1 MRFEIAADTDRGI
14 VKETNQDSLLVKCFS
29 TCKGDMA
36 FAVLCDGMGGLSKG
50 ELASAT
56 VVRAF
61 DRWSDEQLPELCK
74 SSNPDIDSLILERQW
89 DEVIQQ
95 QNEKIKAYGKAH
107 AVNMGTT
114 GVALLVTQKAY
125 YIINVGDSRIYSLS
139 DHIERLTTDQT
150 YVQREIM
157 NGNMTQE
164 QAMKDPRRNVL
175 LQCVGSSASEVMKKA
190 GIKITEKMSEQ
201 LIKKIPI
208 ELIKSINKAV
218 GFRLLTKAGQTGIVN
233 LDDE

>member
-114 GVALLVTQKAY
+114 VVVMLVTQKP
-125 YIINVGDSRIYSLS
+125 
-139 DHIERLTTDQT
+139 TT
-150 YVQREIM
+150 
-157 NGNMTQE
+157 
-164 QAMKDPRRNVL
+164 L
-175 LQCVGSSASEVMKKA
+175 
-190 GIKITEKMSEQ
+190 
-201 LIKKIPI
+201 
-208 ELIKSINKAV
+208 
-218 GFRLLTKAGQTGIVN
+218 
-233 LDDE
+233 

>member
-114 GVALLVTQKAY
+114 VVALLVTQKAY
-125 YIINVGDSRIYSLS
+125 YIINVGDSRIYRKAY
-139 DHIERLTTDQT
+139 DRPDICTAGNYEWKYDTGAGYER
-150 YVQREIM
+150 
-157 NGNMTQE
+157 
-164 QAMKDPRRNVL
+164 
-175 LQCVGSSASEVMKKA
+175 SAKECTAAVCRGISRSKA
-190 GIKITEKMSEQ
+190 GVQDRGNEKWNVTSA
-201 LIKKIPI
+201 L
-208 ELIKSINKAV
+208 
-218 GFRLLTKAGQTGIVN
+218 FRWLQA
-233 LDDE
+233 

>member
-14 VKETNQDSLLVKCFS
+14 VKETNQDSLMVKCFS

-74 SSNPDIDSLILERQW
+74 SSTPDIDSLILERQW

-114 GVALLVTQKAY
+114 VVVLLVTGAGYERSAKECTAAVCRG
-125 YIINVGDSRIYSLS
+125 ISRS
-139 DHIERLTTDQT
+139 
-150 YVQREIM
+150 
-157 NGNMTQE
+157 
-164 QAMKDPRRNVL
+164 
-175 LQCVGSSASEVMKKA
+175 KA
-190 GIKITEKMSEQ
+190 GVQDRGNEKWNVTSA
-201 LIKKIPI
+201 L
-208 ELIKSINKAV
+208 
-218 GFRLLTKAGQTGIVN
+218 FRWLQA
-233 LDDE
+233 

>member
-29 TCKGDMA
+29 TCKGNMA

-95 QNEKIKAYGKAH
+95 QNEKIKAYTAGNYEWKYDTGAGYERPAKECTAAVCRGISRGKA
-107 AVNMGTT
+107 
-114 GVALLVTQKAY
+114 GVQGRGNEKWNVTSALFRWL
-125 YIINVGDSRIYSLS
+125 
-139 DHIERLTTDQT
+139 
-150 YVQREIM
+150 
-157 NGNMTQE
+157 
-164 QAMKDPRRNVL
+164 QA
-175 LQCVGSSASEVMKKA
+175 
-190 GIKITEKMSEQ
+190 
-201 LIKKIPI
+201 
-208 ELIKSINKAV
+208 
-218 GFRLLTKAGQTGIVN
+218 
-233 LDDE
+233 

>member
-114 GVALLVTQKAY
+114 VVALLVTQKAY

-164 QAMKDPRRNVL
+164 QAMRDPRRNVL
-175 LQCVGSSASEVMKKA
+175 LQCVGASAEVKPEYRTGAMKN
-190 GIKITEKMSEQ
+190 GMSLLLCSDGFRHEVSEQ
-201 LIKKIPI
+201 EIYEMLK
-208 ELIKSINKAV
+208 
-218 GFRLLTKAGQTGIVN
+218 
-233 LDDE
+233 

>member
-114 GVALLVTQKAY
+114 VVALLVTQKAY

-139 DHIERLTTDQT
+139 YDRPDICTAGNYEWKYDTGAGYER
-150 YVQREIM
+150 
-157 NGNMTQE
+157 
-164 QAMKDPRRNVL
+164 
-175 LQCVGSSASEVMKKA
+175 SAKECTAAVCRGISRSKA
-190 GIKITEKMSEQ
+190 GVQDRGNEKWNVTSA
-201 LIKKIPI
+201 L
-208 ELIKSINKAV
+208 
-218 GFRLLTKAGQTGIVN
+218 FRWLQA
-233 LDDE
+233 

>member
-114 GVALLVTQKAY
+114 VVALLVTQKAY

-150 YVQREIM
+150 YVQQ
-157 NGNMTQE
+157 GNYEWKYDTGAGYE
-164 QAMKDPRRNVL
+164 R
-175 LQCVGSSASEVMKKA
+175 SAKECTAAVCRGISRSKA
-190 GIKITEKMSEQ
+190 GVQDRGNEKWNVTSA
-201 LIKKIPI
+201 L
-208 ELIKSINKAV
+208 
-218 GFRLLTKAGQTGIVN
+218 FRWLQA
-233 LDDE
+233 